1 MKPWLLVFV
10 ACTLCASLVSAQIS
24 VDVTLVTLV
33 ATVTDNNGR
42 YVPNLGATDFAVSED
57 GKDQKIALVER
68 SDDLPLSIGVLLDVS
83 TSMRPKIETAT
94 AAIDRFL
101 RTLGPTDDMFLM
113 SFAGKPKLEQNFT
126 NDRNKIAK
134 ALHKV
139 QLNSRTALYDS
150 IEQGLVKVRDG
161 KYPKKALLLV
171 TDGQDTNSVISL
183 EQAMDDVRQSRV
195 LLYCLG
201 IGSSSSSYDAPQGN
215 HPYQGP
221 GVNHGGPP
229 MIILPGG
236 IQIPLP
242 GPVRRQFPGGGG
254 GSQSG
259 RYPGGGPYGG
269 LESADMQVL
278 ESLASASGAKAW
290 LVPTDSDSANSV
302 MEDVLNE
309 VGAELRSQYTIGYYP
324 DHPVNDGKWHQVV
337 VRAKNANYIVR
348 SRKEYFGAGNATA
361 SR

>member
-1 MKPWLLVFV
+1 MKPWWLLVLV
-10 ACTLCASLVSAQIS
+10 ACTFCASAVIAQIS

-33 ATVTDNNGR
+33 ATVTDSNGR
-42 YVPNLGATDFAVSED
+42 YVPSLGATDFTVIED
-57 GKDQKIALVER
+57 GKEQKVALVER
-68 SDDLPLSIGVLLDVS
+68 SDDLPLSIGVLLDAS
-83 TSMRPKIETAT
+83 TSMRPKIQTAT
-94 AAIDRFL
+94 TAIERFL
-101 RTLGPTDDMFLM
+101 KTLGPTDDMFLM

-134 ALHKV
+134 ALRKV
-139 QLNSRTALYDS
+139 QLNSRTALYDT
-150 IEQGLVKVRDG
+150 IESGIVKLRDG

-171 TDGQDTNSVISL
+171 TDGQDTISTISL

-201 IGSSSSSYDAPQGN
+201 IGSASSVNYAPQGN
-215 HPYQGP
+215 HPNQGP
-221 GVNHGGPP
+221 AVNPGGPP
-229 MIILPGG
+229 IIILPGG

-254 GSQSG
+254 S
-259 RYPGGGPYGG
+259 RYPGGIYNS
-269 LESADMQVL
+269 LEAADMQVL

-290 LVPTDSDSANSV
+290 LVSTDADNTDTV
-302 MEDVLNE
+302 MDDVLNE

-337 VRAKNANYIVR
+337 VRTKNSHYNVR
-348 SRKEYFGAGNATA
+348 SRKEYFGAGNPITA

>member
-1 MKPWLLVFV
+1 VKPLFLVFV
-10 ACTLCASLVSAQIS
+10 ACTLCASIVGAQIS

-33 ATVTDNNGR
+33 ATVTDNNGH
-42 YVPNLGATDFAVSED
+42 YVPNLGSTDFTVIED
-57 GKDQKIALVER
+57 GKEQKIAIVER
-68 SDDLPLSIGVLLDVS
+68 SDDLPLSIGILLDAS
-83 TSMRPKIETAT
+83 TSMRPKIQTAT

-101 RTLGPTDDMFLM
+101 KTLGPTDDMFLM
-113 SFAGKPKLEQNFT
+113 SFSGKPKLEQNFT
-126 NDRNKIAK
+126 NDRNKISK

-139 QLNSRTALYDS
+139 QLNSRTALYDT
-150 IEQGLVKVRDG
+150 IEMGIVKLRDA

-171 TDGQDTNSVISL
+171 TDGQDTISNISL

-201 IGSSSSSYDAPQGN
+201 IGSGSSVNYASPGN
-215 HPYQGP
+215 QSPQGP
-221 GVNHGGPP
+221 GVNRGGPP
-229 MIILPGG
+229 VIMLPGG

-242 GPVRRQFPGGGG
+242 GPMRRQFPGAG

-259 RYPGGGPYGG
+259 RYPGGGPYNS

-278 ESLASASGAKAW
+278 DSLASASGAKAW
-290 LVPTDSDSANSV
+290 LVSTDTDNTDTV

-309 VGAELRSQYTIGYYP
+309 VGAELRSQYTLGYYP

-337 VRAKNANYIVR
+337 VRTKNTHYTVR